1 MAAIN
6 VKKGDGY
13 ICGGSSVRESWWQ
26 YVLIPPRR
34 AYKLRAAEKITAII
48 GLNAP

>member
-1 MAAIN
+1 MSRKATVIFAAAPLYE
-6 VKKGDGY
+6 K
-13 ICGGSSVRESWWQ
+13 EWWQ